1 MPPTLHISFLTDCGE
16 VCEKYP
22 TGCAD
27 CWKDRLIK
35 AGIPFRE
42 YDAVLEQNQGEDIEG
57 SRDLIYR
64 KYQDVLNIK
73 SIMVLSKGGV
83 CVYNHP
89 VTGAGMDADLVAGF
103 LQANIAFSQEGVRGE
118 QVQSTRE
125 MEDAKSGLD
134 FVPVDGDAVLSFTE
148 PPGEATPATDK
159 SQNLVELHY
168 QKFVLLV
175 HEARQIRSVLILD
188 HQPSFA
194 LRNLLISFSTYFE
207 RVYSDA
213 LARFVGDI
221 SAFEDAR
228 IIVEKVFETDLLFPY
243 AAVLIPPDDQ
253 NALGSLERLVYKH
266 GYDKAQ
272 KAGFFFI
279 GTLVEEI
286 KNMLQKPA
294 KDIVHDIYELIKKEY
309 FVPQQIE
316 TAAKYIE
323 EVKAQKA
330 EREAAASQMAALYGK
345 AEADEMRTLTE
356 DLKTIS
362 EKDAKSRY
370 KKYMAAAATR
380 LELGIHADAMRNYE
394 LARLVASTVGLTRE
408 LEQVNSK
415 IQQLNDT
422 VLMLEYNNAMKL
434 AVTAE
439 KNKDWLKVVQHY
451 TTCRKLL
458 IEGFKYDLNDKRVK
472 EIDRRISNAQLKAR

>member
-1 MPPTLHISFLTDCGE
+1 MHISFLTDCGDI
-16 VCEKYP
+16 CERYP
-22 TGCAD
+22 SGCAD

-42 YDAVLEQNQGEDIEG
+42 YNAVMEQIKGEDIEG

-73 SIMVLSKGGV
+73 SLMVLSKGGV

-103 LQANIAFSQEGVRGE
+103 LQANIVFSQEGVRDK
-118 QVQSTRE
+118 QAQSTPE
-125 MEDAKSGLD
+125 KEDAKAVLD
-134 FVPVDGDAVLSFTE
+134 FAPVENEDMLSFSE
-148 PPGEATPATDK
+148 PPGEAATALDK
-159 SQNLVELHY
+159 PQNLVELHY

-175 HEARQIRSVLILD
+175 HEASQVRSVLILD

-194 LRNLLISFSTYFE
+194 LKNLLVSFSNFFE
-207 RVYSDA
+207 RVYGET
-213 LARFVGDI
+213 LAQFVGDVT
-221 SAFEDAR
+221 AFEDAR

-243 AAVLIPPDDQ
+243 AAVLISPDDQ
-253 NALGSLERLVYKH
+253 NALGSLEQLVYKY

-279 GTLVEEI
+279 GTLVEEL

-294 KDIVHDIYELIKKEY
+294 KDIVHDIYELVKKEY
-309 FVPQQIE
+309 FIPQQIE
-316 TAAKYIE
+316 TAAKYIDQ
-323 EVKAQKA
+323 VKAQKA
-330 EREAAASQMAALYGK
+330 AMETAASSMSALFGK
-345 AEADEMRTLTE
+345 AEADEIKALND
-356 DLKTIS
+356 DLKNIS
-362 EKDAKSRY
+362 EKDAKTRF

-394 LARLVASTVGLTRE
+394 LAKLVASTVGLTRE
-408 LEQVNSK
+408 FDQVNSK

-422 VLMLEYNNAMKL
+422 VLMLEYSNAMKL

-451 TTCRKLL
+451 TSCRKLL
-458 IEGFKYDLNDKRVK
+458 IEGFKYDVNDKRVK
-472 EIDRRISNAQLKAR
+472 EIDRRISNAQLKVR